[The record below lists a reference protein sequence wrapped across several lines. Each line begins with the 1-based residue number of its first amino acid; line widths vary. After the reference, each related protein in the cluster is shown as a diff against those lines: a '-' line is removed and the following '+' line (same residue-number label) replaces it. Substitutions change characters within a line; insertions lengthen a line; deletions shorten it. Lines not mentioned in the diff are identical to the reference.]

1 MVDRIVSF
9 RNLNPQQREH
19 LAERANWK
27 VDGENGNWERVTDPR
42 YGTID
47 HVAVVGDNSPKFDK
61 LNILWTSGVY
71 VVAVRIN
78 PDTKKAEFLLPSE
91 RRILLR
97 DEDGQQGN
105 VFVDGL
111 PQGIIKEWENEP
123 PHKAALRE
131 LMEETGYAPNS
142 LVFLGKIAFNPANS
156 ESEQPFFLAHVPYIQ
171 TPQSQTLED
180 SEAILTDARWFTWS
194 DIQRRPWIDGITVI
208 GLALA
213 QRVLNPKFLSLENSS
228 QANT

>member
-1 MVDRIVSF
+1 MVDRIISF
-9 RNLNPQQREH
+9 RDLDTQQRGQ
-19 LAERANWK
+19 LAEGANWK

-42 YGTID
+42 YGTIA
-47 HVAVVGDNSPKFDK
+47 HVAVVGDNGPKFDK

-91 RRILLR
+91 RRILLK
-97 DEDGQQGN
+97 DENGHQGN
-105 VFVDGL
+105 VFVDSL
-111 PQGIIKEWENEP
+111 PQGIIKEWEHEL

-142 LVFLGKIAFNPANS
+142 LVFLDKIAFNPANS

-180 SEAILTDARWFTWS
+180 SETIFTDARWFTWS
-194 DIQRRPWIDGITVI
+194 EILKRPRRDGITFI
-208 GLALA
+208 GLNLA
-213 QRVLNPKFLSLENSS
+213 REVLKPQLL
-228 QANT
+228 